1 MTEVH
6 DAGTASDVKLTAG
19 VTFGAKENCGPENG
33 FAKLTG
39 EKTASVSLYAL
50 I

>member
-1 MTEVH
+1 MH

-19 VTFGAKENCGPENG
+19 VTFGARENCGPENG
-33 FAKLTG
+33 FAKLTE
-39 EKTASVSLYAL
+39 EKTAFVSLHTL